1 MENNKTIET
10 LEKENQLLKDQL
22 NKYKVKLE
30 KISTLLKE
38 INRQH
43 AKRIKECRKLFA
55 KVKEYKQQNKN
66 IKKLI

>member
-30 KISTLLKE
+30 KINTMLKE

-43 AKRIKECRKLFA
+43 AKRIKECRKLFT